1 MPKKSYA
8 NSRRKKVARRYKRYS
23 QAKKLV
29 NNTRYD
35 ANIKFPLNA
44 FPNSYTAKLRYVEET
59 SLNPAAGGIVSYVYR
74 ANDCYDPNFTGVGHQ
89 PKGFDELMARYDHFT
104 VIGSRITVKY
114 MPTTPQA
121 GNTSYMGIY
130 LSDSG
135 ARVAGHANVSDLL
148 ESRSAGRYITVGDS
162 AFSGRKNA
170 VYNTFS
176 AKKFFR
182 KKEVIGDSLY
192 RGDVS
197 SSPTEQAFYEIYAA
211 SIGSVDSSAV
221 NLLVSIDYLVVFT
234 ERKYL
239 GQS

>member
-1 MPKKSYA
+1 MPIKKYA
-8 NSRRKKVARRYKRYS
+8 NSRRKKIARRYKRYS
-23 QAKKLV
+23 QSKKIV
-29 NNTRYD
+29 TPVRYD
-35 ANIKFPLNA
+35 SNPSFPLNA

-59 SLNPAAGGIVSYVYR
+59 SLNAAAGTIASYVYR
-74 ANDCYDPNFTGVGHQ
+74 ANDCYDPNLTGVGHQ

-104 VIGSRITVKY
+104 VIGSRITIKY

-121 GNTSYMGIY
+121 GNTSYLGIY

-135 ARVAGHANVSDLL
+135 TRVAGHSSVSDLL

-182 KKEVIGDSLY
+182 KKEVVGDSLY
-192 RGDVS
+192 RGTIAA
-197 SSPTEQAFYEIYAA
+197 SPTEQAYYELYAA
-211 SIGSVDSSAV
+211 SCGGIDSSAV
-221 NLLVSIDYLVVFT
+221 NILVVIDYLVVFT

-239 GQS
+239 SPS